1 VLTRSM
7 VKGIAIALTVLG
19 VLLLIMAIVYM
30 TTKASSLPSF
40 IPGHLAERVTKKGRV
55 IHTHTLAKRGFVLL
69 LAAIAV
75 FATSWWLAFRYE
87 PAD

>member
-1 VLTRSM
+1 MSRSM
-7 VKGIAIALTVLG
+7 VKGVAIALTVVGALF
-19 VLLLIMAIVYM
+19 LLMAIVYL

-40 IPGHLAERVTKKGRV
+40 VPGHLAERVTKGGRV
-55 IHTHTLAKRGFVLL
+55 IHTHALTKRGVALL

-75 FATSWWLAFRYE
+75 FGASWWLAFRYE

>member
-7 VKGIAIALTVLG
+7 VKGIAIALAVLG
-19 VLLLIMAIVYM
+19 VLMLIMAIVYM

-40 IPGHLAERVTKKGRV
+40 IPGHLAVRVTKHGHV
-55 IHTHTLAKRGFVLL
+55 IQTHTLAKRGFVLL

-75 FATSWWLAFRYE
+75 FSATWWLAFRYE

>member
-1 VLTRSM
+1 M

-19 VLLLIMAIVYM
+19 VLLLIVGVVYL

-40 IPGHLAERVTKKGRV
+40 FPGHLADRVTRRGHV
-55 IHTHTLAKRGFVLL
+55 IQTHTLAKRGVVLL
-69 LAAIAV
+69 IAAIAV
-75 FATSWWLAFRYE
+75 FGASWWLAFRYE

>member
-19 VLLLIMAIVYM
+19 VLLLITAIVYM

-40 IPGHLAERVTKKGRV
+40 VPGHLAERVTKGGRV
-55 IHTHTLAKRGFVLL
+55 IHTHALTKRGFVLL

-75 FATSWWLAFRYE
+75 FGASWWVAFRYE